1 MEKKRNR
8 TGAVLWQFMKGS
20 RKWLAFSMIA
30 SGCSTIL
37 LMTRPLV
44 IKYILDVLSGEEH
57 PGSIP
62 VLGSVL
68 DAFAAGR
75 SLQGFLIL
83 SSLCFIGITAVG
95 GLGMFFMSYL
105 AARAAEDTVER
116 MRGRLYDH
124 IQDLSYIQHSTMD
137 TGDFI
142 QRCTSD
148 IDTIKTFLSTQIAE
162 IGRALFLLVTVVSI
176 MLALDVR
183 MTLISM
189 VLIPGIFIFSYIF
202 FRKVRRRFTETDEA
216 EAALTTVVQEHVSG
230 IRVVRAFARETFEMR
245 KYDVKNRYHSDT
257 IYRLLRLLAW
267 YWSISDFVCLLQ
279 LSLVII
285 LGGYWAA
292 LGIISIGTFFAFFAY
307 VERLLWPV
315 RQMGRILTDMGKMH
329 VAVDRMLHILGQQ
342 SEYTVNGAETP
353 VIRGNV
359 EFKDV
364 SYAYVPGH
372 PVLDGVSLT
381 VKQGETIAILGPTG
395 SGKTTLMHLL
405 TRLMEPDSGEITID
419 GMNIREMEKH
429 WLRSHVGIVLQ
440 EPFLFNRTIR
450 DNIALARITA
460 KENEILETA
469 AVAAVHDVICQF
481 DKGYETPVG
490 EGGVTL
496 SGGQKQR
503 IAIARILLKNPPIL
517 IFDDSLSAVDTITDE
532 AIRSSLSRRANRAT
546 TFIIAH
552 RVTTLAAAD
561 RIIVIEHGRITQVG
575 THEELIALQGLYKR
589 IWDIQQQV
597 ETSPE
602 KTEES
607 GEHMYAGL

>member
-176 MLALDVR
+176 MLTLDVR